1 MATIH
6 ENHIPPEVVESVM
19 STLAPFVASAIRD
32 KVIADMMDEI
42 DQLKSQL
49 RTTRQVQVTGPGGSP
64 VYANAQLLSNEVA
77 ADKDATSSSS
87 GIEMCIESFATSQIH
102 LGGIC
107 VAEITDSSSAEA
119 YMEEFNDNE
128 QEANVNVYFKH
139 GIWLSMRVSPISFEK
154 FQQLNRR
161 YTHDV
166 NPEDVFEDIIYDEKS
181 GIKTIRLDC
190 IMFKGK
196 AAAFASFRNSAIDGD
211 NEDEEAKEET
221 SSVHTIGWWIARRE
235 SLIRKSIVEQ
245 VSSGKGETV
254 KRLKTW

>member
-1 MATIH
+1 MKI
-6 ENHIPPEVVESVM
+6 ESVM

-49 RTTRQVQVTGPGGSP
+49 RTSRQVQVTGPGGNP
-64 VYANAQLLSNEVA
+64 VYANAQLLLTNNNNNNNNNNNEIPTE
-77 ADKDATSSSS
+77 KDATMSSSSTNTTTCSSS

-119 YMEEFNDNE
+119 YMEEFNDDE

-196 AAAFASFRNSAIDGD
+196 SATFASFRNWAIDGN
-211 NEDEEAKEET
+211 NENEEAKEET
-221 SSVHTIGWWIARRE
+221 SSVHTIG
-235 SLIRKSIVEQ
+235 
-245 VSSGKGETV
+245 
-254 KRLKTW
+254 